1 MKRTLVVAAAAALTL
16 AASAVTAS
24 QTMTASADELVTHHE
39 FQANCTISHTANDDP
54 IVFPGQEGASHNHT
68 FMGNTGTDAHSTLDS
83 LLDGETSCLVPA
95 DRSAY
100 WFPTLFNGDE
110 AALSTW
116 HQVIYYK
123 SGVEDYTTVQP
134 FPQGLRFI
142 TGDMMATAEDFANAP
157 GAVEGYEC
165 GESFHNYTFPEHC
178 PDYSWLN
185 LRYQAPSCWDGVNLD
200 SPDHQSHM
208 AYPVEGSCP
217 DSHPVPVPML
227 EFKIHWP
234 VNGDMSQVRLA
245 SGIASSWHYDF
256 INAWEPE
263 TLAAL
268 VEHCIN
274 GGLQCDS
281 RGFDLYKPDRG
292 AVLDEDYELI
302 EG

>member
-1 MKRTLVVAAAAALTL
+1 MKRQLAGAAAAALAL
-16 AASAVTAS
+16 AAGLVAAATTTSAAA
-24 QTMTASADELVTHHE
+24 QEVTHHE
-39 FQANCTISHTANDDP
+39 FQANCTISHTGNDDP
-54 IVFPGQEGASHNHT
+54 IVLPGQSGASHNHT
-68 FMGNTGTDAHSTLDS
+68 FLGNTGTDADSTLGS
-83 LLDGETSCLVPA
+83 LRDGDTSCLVPA

-100 WFPTLFNGDE
+100 WFPTLSNGDE

-116 HQVIYYK
+116 HQVVYYK
-123 SGVEDYTTVQP
+123 SGIEDYTAVQP
-134 FPQGLRFI
+134 FPEGLRFI
-142 TGDMMATAEDFANAP
+142 AGDPDATAAEFEEAP

-165 GESFHNYTFPEHC
+165 GESFHNYTFPDHC

-200 SPDHQSHM
+200 SADHKSHM
-208 AYPVEGSCP
+208 SYPVEGSCP
-217 DSHPVPVPML
+217 ASHPVPVPML

-234 VNGDMSQVRLA
+234 VNGDMSQVSLA
-245 SGIASSWHYDF
+245 SGEGPSWHYDF

-263 TLAAL
+263 TLDAL

-281 RGFDLYKPDRG
+281 RGYDLYKPDRG

-302 EG
+302 R